1 MTNDD
6 RILVGETQPFG
17 NQDMG
22 WSFGPQNDT
31 VLTIAWEIWNLQ
43 EAKIEM
49 TKNSNESLKPSQL
62 QTESHLHQFCIMSHS
77 LSQILCCLF
86 WCPEKS
92 KKWMR
97 EKFVGKSRAEKVRS
111 WFWRGTKK
119 NVWDFYLRNK
129 CRGLFKRESNLI
141 VLNLPPHP
149 TFRFSVMEFQQW
161 RRLFLLNRAL
171 FLRTDES
178 AAFLLNVNK

>member
-43 EAKIEM
+43 AKIEM
-49 TKNSNESLKPSQL
+49 TKNSNESLKPS
-62 QTESHLHQFCIMSHS
+62 TPNWISSASVLHNVSLIISNSLLSSFCVLKIQKVNEGKIRRKIARWKSS
-77 LSQILCCLF
+77 ILILTGD
-86 WCPEKS
+86 
-92 KKWMR
+92 KK
-97 EKFVGKSRAEKVRS
+97 
-111 WFWRGTKK
+111 T
-119 NVWDFYLRNK
+119 VWDSYLRNK

-161 RRLFLLNRAL
+161 RRLFCWTAL
-171 FLRTDES
+171 F
-178 AAFLLNVNK
+178 F